1 MKNFCLVLS
10 TAYFLNSKQVFG
22 AEEGMPQLNPE
33 FWTAQIFWLVLIF
46 SALYIATWK
55 IFLPKITENIE
66 NRKLRIVNDLSE
78 TEKLKESAEKKLIE
92 YNQIIEQAKKD
103 ARKIIEEGKKKLK
116 TDIESKKQK
125 FDKEIE
131 AELSAAETE
140 IKNLKKSSL
149 ININKIASD
158 IASEIVKKMTE
169 TDVNKSNAAA
179 VIEEIS
185 KKNIGKYL

>member
-10 TAYFLNSKQVFG
+10 TAYFLNAKQVFG

>member
-1 MKNFCLVLS
+1 MKNFCLILS
-10 TAYFLNSKQVFG
+10 TAYFLNTKKVFG

-33 FWTAQIFWLVLIF
+33 FWGAQVFWLILIF
-46 SALYIATWK
+46 SVLYIAIWK
-55 IFLPKITENIE
+55 IFLPRITENIE

-78 TEKLKESAEKKLIE
+78 AEKLKERAEKKLIE

-103 ARKIIEEGKKKLK
+103 ARKILEENKKKLK
-116 TDIESKKQK
+116 TDIENKKQK

-131 AELSAAETE
+131 TELSAAEIE

-149 ININKIASD
+149 NSINKIAS
-158 IASEIVKKMTE
+158 EIVSEVIKKMTQTE
-169 TDVNKSNAAA
+169 INKSNANA

>member
-78 TEKLKESAEKKLIE
+78 TEKLKESAENKLIE